1 MVKEITRSIDSVEF
15 SEERG
20 RRPMTNRTKSVTSFL
35 YKNSDFDDCFII
47 EEFTDEQLMLQKT
60 TRKFIEKEII
70 PALPQIEQKNFEET
84 KKAMVKA
91 GELGLIGADIAEEDG
106 GLELGKVSAAII
118 AEEMARARSFSIT
131 FGGQTGIGALPI
143 AYFGNKDQKERY
155 LPKLLS
161 GEHIAAYALTEPS
174 AGTDALSIKTTA
186 TLSSCGK
193 FYILNGEKQWITNS
207 AFAHLFI
214 VYAKV
219 DSQHFTAFIVEADSE
234 GLSTS
239 SEENKMGLDGSSTR
253 SVILE
258 NVHVPIENVIGE
270 IGRGHIIAF
279 NVLNLGRHKIAL
291 SSLGSAKRAIELAID
306 YGNTRHQFNKPLT
319 SFPLIREKI
328 ANMIVQA
335 VAVESVAYRTAGEL
349 EAAFSE
355 KVDDLAK
362 LIGKFAVHCS
372 INKVIATEAVDKV
385 VDEALQIH
393 GGYGYMRDYEI
404 ETLYRDVRINRIFE
418 GTNEINRILI
428 ANTVMKE
435 YEEEALDE
443 PIPNNSYKWEYEK
456 LSLVRR
462 LLNQFIIAARQH
474 HLTKM
479 NEEQELAAVIADTV
493 IAIYAMDSLL
503 ARLQKLNG
511 KVSSKVVELATRVYI
526 HETAQILGLK
536 GLNLMSYLKNE
547 DGISNIASR
556 LAVGNTIDTVEL
568 KRKIAALSIQ

>member
-1 MVKEITRSIDSVEF
+1 MRNS
-15 SEERG
+15 
-20 RRPMTNRTKSVTSFL
+20 TKSYTSFL
-35 YKNSDFDDCFII
+35 YKNSNIDDCFIV
-47 EEFTDEQLMLQKT
+47 EELTDEQIMLQKT
-60 TRKFIEKEII
+60 ARKFVEKEII
-70 PALPQIEQKNFEET
+70 PVLPQIEQKNFEET
-84 KKAMVKA
+84 KKAMLKA

-106 GLELGKVSAAII
+106 GLELGKVSAAVI

-143 AYFGNKDQKERY
+143 AYFGNKEQKKRY
-155 LPKLLS
+155 LPKLLT

-193 FYILNGEKQWITNS
+193 YYILNGEKQWITNS
-207 AFAHLFI
+207 GFADIFI

-219 DSQHFTAFIVEADSE
+219 DGKHFTAFIVEKDSE
-234 GLSTS
+234 GLSTGP
-239 SEENKMGLDGSSTR
+239 EEHKMGLDGSSTR
-253 SVILE
+253 SVILD
-258 NVHVPIENVIGE
+258 NVHVPVENVIGE

-279 NVLNLGRHKIAL
+279 NVLNFGRHKIAL
-291 SSLGSAKRAIELAID
+291 SSLGSAKRAIELAIE

-335 VAVESVAYRTAGEL
+335 TAVESVVYRTAGEL
-349 EAAFSE
+349 DCAFFENHDS
-355 KVDDLAK
+355 LAK
-362 LIGKFAVHCS
+362 LIAKFAIHCS
-372 INKVIATEAVDKV
+372 INKVLATEAVDKI

-393 GGYGYMRDYEI
+393 GGYGYMREYEI

-435 YEEEALDE
+435 YEEEVNE
-443 PIPNNSYKWEYEK
+443 PLSNNPYEMEFEK
-456 LSLVRR
+456 LSLVRS
-462 LLNQFIIAARQH
+462 LLNQYIVAARQQN
-474 HLTKM
+474 LTNM

-503 ARLQKLNG
+503 ARVQKLKGMESNN
-511 KVSSKVVELATRVYI
+511 VVELAAKIYI

-536 GLNLMSYLKNE
+536 GLNIMNYLKNE
-547 DGISNIASR
+547 RVISSIATRLIDCNSMNI
-556 LAVGNTIDTVEL
+556 VDL
-568 KRKIAALSIQ
+568 KRKIASLTIK